1 MSREV
6 IVLGTGGSGLTAALA
21 AHDSGAKV
29 TVYEKHHQIGG
40 TTAWS
45 GGMIWVP
52 NSRHEVR
59 LGVEDSREKAL
70 TYLMSL
76 SHGLIDQTMAE
87 AFLDAGPAMVEYLED
102 ADGPVLFRPIPEFP
116 DYHAEHP
123 GGMPG
128 GGRSLD
134 CPLYPFDELGEWRD
148 RVTKSPYYP
157 DPRYSIF
164 DSTIG
169 QALPQPVS
177 ADELDRRGQRDERGS
192 GQALIG
198 RLLKACLERGIE
210 PQTSCRAMRLVQ
222 KDGAVCGVEI
232 ARGEEVITVNADAV
246 ILATGGFEWD
256 EEMKRAF
263 IRGPLT
269 HPVSIPTNTGDGL
282 KMAMRIGAKLGNM
295 REAWWMPVHEAPRE
309 EISTGVVLLAGARA
323 LPRSIMINKKGRR
336 FVNEAANYNAFGA
349 AFHEQDVS
357 AFDYANLPCW
367 LIFDQGYVEKYGFGM
382 MGGMPGEEPPQWV
395 MRADSLG
402 RLANR
407 LGLPEGSLETTV
419 SHWNAMVAEGRDPDF
434 QRGEAAHD
442 IWWGDPEHR
451 ESRAATLGPLTD
463 GPFFAVEIKSGALGT
478 KGGPQTDH
486 NARVLDVDGA
496 AIPGLYAA
504 GNVMASAMGMTY
516 GGPGGTIAPGMVFGF
531 VAGRHAAGQSFF
543 AEAEVKAGP

>member
-1 MSREV
+1 MTRKV
-6 IVLGTGGSGLTAALA
+6 IVLGTGGAGLTAAIA
-21 AHDSGAKV
+21 AHDSGAAV
-29 TVYEKHHQIGG
+29 TVFEKHDQVGG

-52 NSRHEVR
+52 NNRHEQR

-76 SHGLIDQTMAE
+76 SHGLIDQAMAE

-102 ADGPVLFRPIPEFP
+102 APGPVQFRPIPEFP

-134 CPLYPFDELGEWRD
+134 CPLYPFDELGEWSD
-148 RVTKSPYYP
+148 RVTRSPYYP

-164 DSTIG
+164 DSNIG
-169 QALPQPVS
+169 QAVPQPV
-177 ADELDRRGQRDERGS
+177 APDELDRRSEHDERGS
-192 GQALIG
+192 GQALAG

-210 PQTSCRAMRLVQ
+210 PQTGCRAVRLIQ
-222 KDGAVCGVEI
+222 HDGRVTGVEI
-232 ARGEEVITVNADAV
+232 ERDGASFVAEADAV

-256 EEMKRAF
+256 EELKRAF

-295 REAWWMPVHEAPRE
+295 REAWWMPVHEVPHE
-309 EISTGVVLLAGARA
+309 DVSTGVVLVAGARA
-323 LPRSIMINKKGRR
+323 LPGSIMVNRKGRR

-367 LIFDQGYVEKYGFGM
+367 MIFDRGYVDRYGFGM
-382 MGGMPGEEPPQWV
+382 MGGRPGEEPPQWV
-395 MRADSLG
+395 TRADSLAG
-402 RLANR
+402 LAQR
-407 LGLPEGSLETTV
+407 LGIPADALAATV
-419 SHWNAMVAEGRDPDF
+419 GHWNAMAAAGRDADF

-442 IWWGDPEHR
+442 IWWGDPAHR
-451 ESRAATLGPLTD
+451 DSRAATLGPLD
-463 GPFFAVEIKSGALGT
+463 RGPFYAVEIKSGALGT
-478 KGGPQTDH
+478 KGGPQTDR

-496 AIPGLYAA
+496 PIAGLYAA

-531 VAGRHAAGQSFF
+531 LAARHAAGQPFF
-543 AEAEVKAGP
+543 AEEYQ

>member
-1 MSREV
+1 MSPKV

-21 AHDSGAKV
+21 AHDAGADV
-29 TVYEKHHQIGG
+29 TVFEKHDQIGG

-52 NSRHEVR
+52 NNRHEQQ

-76 SHGLIDQTMAE
+76 SHGLIDQAMAE

-102 ADGPVLFRPIPEFP
+102 APGPVIFRPIPEFP

-134 CPLYPFDELGEWRD
+134 CPLYPYEDLGEWAE
-148 RVTKSPYYP
+148 RVTRSPYYP
-157 DPRYSIF
+157 DPRYSII
-164 DSTIG
+164 DSSIG
-169 QALPQPVS
+169 QAVPQPVS
-177 ADELDRRGQRDERGS
+177 PEELERRAERDERGS
-192 GQALIG
+192 GQALVG

-210 PQTSCRAMRLVQ
+210 PQTGARAVRLIHE
-222 KDGAVCGVEI
+222 DGALRGVVIERDGETFE
-232 ARGEEVITVNADAV
+232 ARADAV

-295 REAWWMPVHEAPRE
+295 REAWWMPVHEVPRE
-309 EISTGVVLLAGARA
+309 NVSTGVVLVAGSRA
-323 LPRSIMINKKGRR
+323 LPRSIMVNRKGRR

-357 AFDYANLPCW
+357 AFDYSNLPCW
-367 LIFDQGYVEKYGFGM
+367 LVFDRGYVEQYGFGM
-382 MGGMPGEEPPQWV
+382 MGGVPGAEPPQWV
-395 MRADSLG
+395 IRADT
-402 RLANR
+402 LAGLAQR
-407 LGLPEGSLETTV
+407 LGIPADALEATV
-419 SHWNAMVAEGRDPDF
+419 TRWNAMVAEGRDADF
-434 QRGEAAHD
+434 HRGEAAHD
-442 IWWGDPEHR
+442 IWWGDPAHR
-451 ESRAATLGPLTD
+451 DSPAATLGPLER
-463 GPFFAVEIKSGALGT
+463 GPFYAVEIKSGALGT
-478 KGGPQTDH
+478 KGGPQTDR

-496 AIPGLYAA
+496 PIPGLYAA

-531 VAGRHAAGQSFF
+531 VAGRHAAGQPFF
-543 AEAEVKAGP
+543 TEEDKA

>member
-1 MSREV
+1 MNREV
-6 IVLGTGGSGLTAALA
+6 VILGTGGSGLTAALA
-21 AHDSGAKV
+21 AHDSGAEV
-29 TVYEKHHQIGG
+29 TVYEKHDQVGG

-52 NSRHEVR
+52 NNRHEVQ
-59 LGVEDSREKAL
+59 LGVADSREKAL

-76 SHGLIDQTMAE
+76 SHGLIDQAMAE

-102 ADGPVLFRPIPEFP
+102 ADGPVIFRPIPEFP

-134 CPLYPFDELGEWRD
+134 CPLYSFDELGEWRD

-169 QALPQPVS
+169 QAVPKPVLP
-177 ADELDRRGQRDERGS
+177 DELERRDQRDERGS

-210 PQTSCRAMRLVQ
+210 PQTGCRAMRLIQ
-222 KDGAVCGVEI
+222 KDGAVCGVEVV
-232 ARGEEVITVNADAV
+232 RGEEVFTVNADAV

-309 EISTGVVLLAGARA
+309 EVSTGVVLLGGARA

-382 MGGMPGEEPPQWV
+382 MGGRPGDDPPQWV
-395 MRADSLG
+395 MRADSLAG
-402 RLANR
+402 LANR
-407 LGLPEGSLETTV
+407 LELPEGALEATV
-419 SHWNAMVAEGRDPDF
+419 NHWNAMVAEGKDADF
-434 QRGEAAHD
+434 RRGEAAHD

-451 ESRAATLGPLTD
+451 ESPAATLGPLTA
-463 GPFFAVEIKSGALGT
+463 GPFFAVEVKSGALGT
-478 KGGPQTDH
+478 KGGPQTDR
-486 NARVLDVDGA
+486 NARVLDVDGL

-543 AEAEVKAGP
+543 AEAEVRAVP